1 MSDAAAADF
10 VPHRIA
16 VLGAGSWGTALAWLL
31 AEGGNPVTLWGRD
44 ATLVAAIERARENI
58 RYLPGVPLPANV
70 TATADLATAL
80 AAADAVVLAVPA
92 QAVRA
97 VMTQARDRLPPRA
110 GVLVA
115 AKGLEV
121 STGLRLTEVVAATG
135 PPGILARTAV
145 MSGPNLAGEI
155 VRRMPTVT
163 VVASANPRWA
173 RAFQATLAA
182 PFFRVYLNPDVTGVE
197 LGGALKNPI
206 ALAAGISDGLGFG
219 QNTKAALLTR
229 GLAEMTRL
237 GVAAGAQAAT
247 FAGLSGLGDLVATAH
262 SPLSRNY
269 RLGLALGRGQPL
281 ATALADLGHVA
292 EGVPTTEAACR
303 LAERLGVEIPITAE
317 LRRVLFEGRS
327 PREAV
332 IALMTRAFREEG

>member
-1 MSDAAAADF
+1 M
-10 VPHRIA
+10 
-16 VLGAGSWGTALAWLL
+16 
-31 AEGGNPVTLWGRD
+31 
-44 ATLVAAIERARENI
+44 
-58 RYLPGVPLPANV
+58 
-70 TATADLATAL
+70 
-80 AAADAVVLAVPA
+80 LAVPA
-92 QAVRA
+92 QAVREVTTA
-97 VMTQARDRLPPRA
+97 ARDRLPPQA
-110 GVLVA
+110 GLLVA

-121 STGLRLTEVVAATG
+121 STGLRLTEVVAAAG
-135 PPGILARTAV
+135 PPGVIERTAV

-163 VVASANPRWA
+163 VVAAAQPHWA
-173 RAFQATLAA
+173 RAFQAMLAT

-281 ATALADLGHVA
+281 ASALADLGHVA

-327 PREAV
+327 PRDAV
-332 IALMTRAFREEG
+332 AALMTRAFREEG